1 MTSLEIGLVII
12 SAVLFAAL
20 IIVSVLYI
28 RNKKG
33 IEKLSQKTDAFLNNG
48 EKIGIST
55 QDNSLAQLQNSIADL
70 ENRLILERD
79 NTVSQ
84 SKRNADF
91 IADVSHQLKTPLAG
105 LKLYCEMQQTQDE
118 NSYAQK
124 QLQLVV
130 KMESLVKSLLKLEKL
145 RSDAYTMEFAEQR
158 AENII
163 GELVSEF
170 RHLFPNKNITV
181 SGEAVMR
188 CDKQWLS
195 EAVGNIIKNAGE
207 HTAENGK
214 VDIKIEQTDA
224 STVITVEDN
233 GGGIPS
239 EELQKIFGRF
249 YRTSNAAADSA
260 GIGMSISKAIV
271 EKHHGTIFA
280 ENGKEGLKVTICLP
294 RYDGGLKI

>member
-1 MTSLEIGLVII
+1 MTALET
-12 SAVLFAAL
+12 AL
-20 IIVSVLYI
+20 IILCSVLTAAVILLAVLYI

-48 EKIGIST
+48 EKIDIST
-55 QDNSLAQLQNSIADL
+55 QDNSLTQLQNSIADL
-70 ENRLILERD
+70 ENRLELERE

-105 LKLYCEMQQTQDE
+105 LKLYCEMQQVND
-118 NSYAQK
+118 SVGYAAK
-124 QLQLVV
+124 QLQLIV
-130 KMESLVKSLLKLEKL
+130 KMESLVKSLLRLEKL
-145 RSDAYTMEFAEQR
+145 RSDAYIMDFTEQK

-163 GELVSEF
+163 GELVGEF
-170 RHLFPNKNITV
+170 RHLFPNKAITV
-181 SGEAVMR
+181 SGEAAIR

-207 HTAENGK
+207 HTAADGRID
-214 VDIKIEQTDA
+214 VAVEQTDA
-224 STVITVEDN
+224 STIITVEDN
-233 GGGIPS
+233 GGGIADG
-239 EELQKIFGRF
+239 ELKKIFGRF
-249 YRTSNAAADSA
+249 YRTANAAADSA

-280 ENGKEGLKVTICLP
+280 ENGREGLKVTICLP
-294 RYDGGLKI
+294 KYDGGIKL

>member
-1 MTSLEIGLVII
+1 MTSLEIGLII
-12 SAVLFAAL
+12 ASTVLFVAL

-33 IEKLSQKTDAFLNNG
+33 IENLSQKTDAFLNNG

-118 NSYAQK
+118 NSYANK

-181 SGEAVMR
+181 LGEAVMR

-207 HTAENGK
+207 HTADNGN
-214 VDIKIEQTDA
+214 VDINIEQTDA

-233 GGGIPS
+233 GGGIPHD
-239 EELQKIFGRF
+239 ELTKIFSRF
-249 YRTSNAAADSA
+249 YRTSNAADSA

>member
-1 MTSLEIGLVII
+1 MTALETV
-12 SAVLFAAL
+12 L
-20 IIVSVLYI
+20 IILCSVLTAAVILLAVLYI

-48 EKIGIST
+48 EKIDIST
-55 QDNSLAQLQNSIADL
+55 QDNSFAQLQNSIADL
-70 ENRLILERD
+70 ENRLELERE

-105 LKLYCEMQQTQDE
+105 LKLYCEMQQAND
-118 NSYAQK
+118 SVGYAAK
-124 QLQLVV
+124 QLQLII
-130 KMESLVKSLLKLEKL
+130 KMESLVKSLLRLEKL
-145 RSDAYTMEFAEQR
+145 RSDAYIMDFAEQK

-170 RHLFPNKNITV
+170 RHLFPYKAITV
-181 SGEAVMR
+181 SGEAVIR

-207 HTAENGK
+207 HTAADGRID
-214 VDIKIEQTDA
+214 VAIEQTDA
-224 STVITVEDN
+224 STIITVEDN
-233 GGGIPS
+233 GGGIADG
-239 EELQKIFGRF
+239 ELKKIFGRF
-249 YRTSNAAADSA
+249 YRTANAAADSA

-280 ENGKEGLKVTICLP
+280 ENGREGLKVTICLP
-294 RYDGGLKI
+294 KYDGGIKL

>member
-1 MTSLEIGLVII
+1 MTSLETGL
-12 SAVLFAAL
+12 
-20 IIVSVLYI
+20 IVVSSVLLAVAVTVFVLYF

-33 IEKLSQKTDAFLNNG
+33 IEKLAQKTDAFLNNG

-55 QDNSLAQLQNSIADL
+55 RDNSLAQLQNSIADL

-105 LKLYCEMQQTQDE
+105 LKLYCEMQQGSDS
-118 NSYAQK
+118 NGYAEK

-130 KMESLVKSLLKLEKL
+130 KMESLVKSLLRLERL
-145 RSDAYTMEFAEQR
+145 RSDAYTMDFAEHK

-163 GELVSEF
+163 GELVGEF
-170 RHLFPNKNITV
+170 RHLFPHKTFTV
-181 SGEAVMR
+181 SGEAALR
-188 CDKQWLS
+188 CDKQWLG
-195 EAVGNIIKNAGE
+195 EAIGNIIKNAGE
-207 HTAENGK
+207 HTPLQGK
-214 VDIKIEQTDA
+214 IEIKIEQTDA
-224 STVITVEDN
+224 STSITVEDN
-233 GGGIPS
+233 GGGIPND
-239 EELQKIFGRF
+239 ELQKIFGRF

-280 ENGKEGLKVTICLP
+280 ENAEEGLKVTICLP

>member
-1 MTSLEIGLVII
+1 MTSLEIC
-12 SAVLFAAL
+12 L
-20 IIVSVLYI
+20 IIVSSVLFVALMAVFVLYI
-28 RNKKG
+28 KNKKG

-48 EKIGIST
+48 EKLGIST
-55 QDNSLAQLQNSIADL
+55 KDNSLAMLQNSIADI
-70 ENRLILERD
+70 ENRFVLERD

-105 LKLYCEMQQTQDE
+105 LKLYCEMQQAQSE

-124 QLQLVV
+124 QLQLVS
-130 KMESLVKSLLKLEKL
+130 KMENLVKSLLRLEKL
-145 RSDAYTMEFAEQR
+145 RSDAYIMEFAEQK
-158 AENII
+158 AENMV

-170 RHLFPNKNITV
+170 KHLFPKKNITV
-181 SGEAVMR
+181 SGTATLR

-207 HTAENGK
+207 HTAENGT
-214 VDIKIEQTDA
+214 VNISIEQTEA

-233 GGGIPS
+233 GGGIN
-239 EELQKIFGRF
+239 EDELQKIFGRF

-280 ENGKEGLKVTICLP
+280 ENGKEGLKVAICLP
-294 RYDGGLKI
+294 KYDGNIKM

>member
-1 MTSLEIGLVII
+1 MTALEIGLVVV

-20 IIVSVLYI
+20 VIVSVLYV

-33 IEKLSQKTDAFLNNG
+33 IERLSQKTDAFLNNG
-48 EKIGIST
+48 ERLDIST
-55 QDNSLAQLQNSIADL
+55 RDNSLAMLQNSIADL
-70 ENRLILERD
+70 ENRLELERD

-105 LKLYCEMQQTQDE
+105 LKLYCEMQQANDP
-118 NSYAQK
+118 NGYAAK

-130 KMESLVKSLLKLEKL
+130 KMESLVKSLLRLEKL
-145 RSDAYTMEFAEQR
+145 RSDAYVMEFAEQK

-163 GELVSEF
+163 GELVGEF
-170 RHLFPNKNITV
+170 RHLFPNKTITV
-181 SGEAVMR
+181 SGEAVIR
-188 CDKQWLS
+188 CDKQWFS

-207 HTAENGK
+207 HTAADGK
-214 VDIKIEQTDA
+214 IAVTVEQTDA
-224 STVITVEDN
+224 STIITVEDN
-233 GGGIPS
+233 GGGIPG

-294 RYDGGLKI
+294 KYDGGIKL